1 MFELRIV
8 GSTPHELMQ
17 RLNAVANALLIGAP
31 DTRPAEDPFPASDN
45 VGAEAVAGPNP
56 SVSSPP
62 KRGRKPK
69 APPVTIGVE
78 ANAPAEPLQTADFLD
93 DAPASAEPPKA
104 YTEADCREAVKQC
117 LDGFEARARA
127 ADPSLATLKGAAK
140 DEAEKKLM
148 AAKIKWTKPLLEAFA
163 VAKVSELKPDQYAA
177 FMRAAQPYIDGSQGA

>member
-17 RLNAVANALLIGAP
+17 RLNAVANALLIGAS

-45 VGAEAVAGPNP
+45 VGAETVAGPNP

-69 APPVTIGVE
+69 APPVTIDVE

-93 DAPASAEPPKA
+93 PEPTAPAAKV

-177 FMRAAQPYIDGSQGA
+177 FMRAARPYIDGSQGA